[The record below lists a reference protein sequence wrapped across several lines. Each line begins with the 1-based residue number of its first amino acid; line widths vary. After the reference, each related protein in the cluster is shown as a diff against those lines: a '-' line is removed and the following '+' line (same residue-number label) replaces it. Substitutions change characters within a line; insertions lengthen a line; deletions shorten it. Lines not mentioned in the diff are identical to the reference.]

1 MTNAS
6 TKNAYNILRELATH
20 VAERL
25 RNNNL
30 EVGEYVPYLAVL
42 QEVYKQPEPVRT
54 RLMTE
59 LKSLTFNIAASHS
72 FRVMWDRRPYHVGPV
87 ARAYTLPIAIKI
99 IQHAEAENMRVS
111 LNAAGNDIRPILLF
125 WDSFNVKQG
134 DQEIAAQPSHHG
146 EPVFRGSTYIWLL
159 HQFKAQKTFE
169 GRWGGTELKPNIADV
184 FRAKVPGGPNPGAE
198 VQDYS
203 EVSNSVIHDNF
214 SAAKGKGTMAP
225 AMVQGALA
233 GAAAPQGSQ
242 LAPPPP
248 PGAEG

>member
-30 EVGEYVPYLAVL
+30 EVGDYVPYLAVL

-59 LKSLTFNIAASHS
+59 LKSLTFNIASSHS
-72 FRVMWDRRPYHVGPV
+72 FRVMWDRRPYQVGPV

-99 IQHAEAENMRVS
+99 IQHAEASNLRLS
-111 LNAAGNDIRPILLF
+111 TNQAGTDIRPILLF
-125 WDSFNVKQG
+125 WDTFNIKQPDG
-134 DQEIAAQPSHHG
+134 NEAAAQPSHQG
-146 EPVFRGSTYIWLL
+146 EPIFRGSTYVWLL
-159 HQFKAQKTFE
+159 HQFKSSKTFE

-184 FRAKVPGGPNPGAE
+184 FRAKLPGGPNPGPE
-198 VQDYS
+198 VEDYS
-203 EVSNSVIHDNF
+203 QISNSVIHDNF
-214 SAAKGKGTMAP
+214 SAAQGQGTLGTA
-225 AMVQGALA
+225 AVQGALE
-233 GAAAPQGSQ
+233 GAAAPQGAT
-242 LAPPPP
+242 APPPP